1 MHASTTSSP
10 DSVTP
15 RVAQRPT
22 FRWNVVAFLA
32 ISALVVALTVA
43 MLVLLDP
50 RSQAWWGDRFS
61 ELGTLLRGLVD
72 AVLPR

>member
-22 FRWNVVAFLA
+22 FRWNVLAFLA
-32 ISALVVALTVA
+32 ISALVVVLTVA
-43 MLVLLDP
+43 LLVLLDP
-50 RSQAWWGDRFS
+50 RSQDWWGDRFS
-61 ELGTLLRGLVD
+61 ELGTFVRAVVD